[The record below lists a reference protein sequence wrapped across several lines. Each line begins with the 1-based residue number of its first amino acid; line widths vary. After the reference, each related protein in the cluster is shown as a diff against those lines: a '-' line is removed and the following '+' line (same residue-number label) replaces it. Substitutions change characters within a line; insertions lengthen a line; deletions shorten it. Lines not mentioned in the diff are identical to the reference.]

1 MHVKENSWGVK
12 VRTILL
18 CLKWDQEHC
27 IISLLIALSSY
38 NSFVLEFLEYPI
50 SEIPYLQ
57 SRHQQSLSSISNIL
71 IMGCGLSRPRPLP
84 PDSSYRPSSQAP
96 LFATKESLHSETDSD
111 AASSPCSSIL
121 PTRDQT
127 LRQRQQQECHERCTG
142 HGVAYN
148 RLISEEEEQRLR
160 KAAMKE
166 RLRRGTR
173 DEIERREREENGSRA
188 SAPKSLSVYWL

>member
-1 MHVKENSWGVK
+1 
-12 VRTILL
+12 
-18 CLKWDQEHC
+18 
-27 IISLLIALSSY
+27 
-38 NSFVLEFLEYPI
+38 
-50 SEIPYLQ
+50 
-57 SRHQQSLSSISNIL
+57 
-71 IMGCGLSRPRPLP
+71 MGCGLSRPRPLP

-111 AASSPCSSIL
+111 AASSPYRSIS

-127 LRQRQQQECHERCTG
+127 LRQRQQQECHERYTG

-173 DEIERREREENGSRA
+173 DEIERREREENESRA
-188 SAPKSLSVYWL
+188 SAPKSLSVH